1 MAVLRKGFCTHCNGD
16 EKLRIFNVNKEAEVC
31 YCPYC
36 MKEMKPK
43 QAIANYSYLISS
55 YLKKASKYLFEST
68 EYLLA
73 YQTFAH
79 IIDLDE
85 TIKVA
90 RFGRV
95 LALVYISTLRT
106 SKINFAFMIHR
117 QEAPKLYHYQETA
130 NEYYYFLS
138 LLLTALDEYE
148 NKMKQRLTSHNIFY
162 DMDCV
167 LLYLKRIEE
176 IRSYKDFIG
185 SEADFFVESNK
196 EHFNKIVNRVKNA
209 ENAYE
214 QVFKDTY
221 VTADGYSYNFIG
233 FNKDGTPLITL
244 QSTTKAQKNRHVEPT
259 SLFPKDNKKSKI
271 RDDVYLN
278 NLTLARLVAAS
289 VPFAIVL
296 FVIAAAGVIASFF
309 IPSQIAKI
317 LIYIGSASLLI
328 VSFVLIILHFSWK
341 NRLKKKYYNG
351 TNPFIFK

>member
-1 MAVLRKGFCTHCNGD
+1 MAVLRKGFCIHCEGD

-36 MKEMKPK
+36 MKEMQPK
-43 QAIANYSYLISS
+43 EAITNYGNLISY

-95 LALVYISTLRT
+95 LSLVYLSTLRT

-117 QEAPKLYHYQETA
+117 QEAPKMYHYQETA

-138 LLLTALDEYE
+138 LLLDALDIYE
-148 NKMKQRLTSHNIFY
+148 AKMKQRLSSHHIFY

-167 LLYLKRIEE
+167 LLYLRRIEE
-176 IRSYKDFIG
+176 IRSYKDFIAL
-185 SEADFFVESNK
+185 EADFFVESNK
-196 EHFNKIVNRVKNA
+196 EHFNKIVNRVKKA
-209 ENAYE
+209 ENGYE
-214 QVFKDTY
+214 KAFKETY
-221 VTADGYSYNFIG
+221 VTADGYSYTFIG
-233 FNKDGTPLITL
+233 FNNDGTPLITL

-259 SLFPKDNKKSKI
+259 SLFPKENKKSKI

-289 VPFAIVL
+289 VPVAIIL
-296 FVIAAAGVIASFF
+296 FVLAAAGAIASFF
-309 IPSQIAKI
+309 VPSQLIKI
-317 LIYIGSASLLI
+317 LIYIGSALLLI
-328 VSFVLIILHFSWK
+328 ISFVLIILHFSWK

>member
-1 MAVLRKGFCTHCNGD
+1 MAVLRKGFCKHCEGEEN
-16 EKLRIFNVNKEAEVC
+16 LRIFNVNKDAEVC
-31 YCPYC
+31 YCPHC
-36 MKEMKPK
+36 MKEMQPK
-43 QAIANYSYLISS
+43 EAIKDYGELISY

-79 IIDLDE
+79 VIDLDD

-95 LALVYISTLRT
+95 LSLVYLSTLRT

-117 QEAPKLYHYQETA
+117 QEAPKLYHYQDTS
-130 NEYYYFLS
+130 NEYYHF
-138 LLLTALDEYE
+138 LLLLLDALDTYE
-148 NKMKQRLTSHNIFY
+148 NKMKQRLTSHHIFY

-176 IRSYKDFIG
+176 IRSYKDFIA
-185 SEADFFVESNK
+185 SEADFFVEANK
-196 EHFNKIVNRVKNA
+196 EQFNKIVNRVKKA
-209 ENAYE
+209 ENQYE
-214 QVFKDTY
+214 KVFKETY
-221 VTADGYSYNFIG
+221 NTADGYSYTFMG
-233 FNKDGTPLITL
+233 FNNDFTPLITL

-259 SLFPKDNKKSKI
+259 SLYPKDNKKSKI
-271 RDDVYLN
+271 RDGIYLN
-278 NLTLARLVAAS
+278 NLTLARLVSIS
-289 VPFAIVL
+289 VPLAIFLLVGA
-296 FVIAAAGVIASFF
+296 IIGVIISFF
-309 IPSQIAKI
+309 VPSQIAKI
-317 LIYIGSASLLI
+317 LIYIGSASLLV

>member
-1 MAVLRKGFCTHCNGD
+1 MAVLRKGFCTHCDAD

-31 YCPYC
+31 YCPSC

-43 QAIANYSYLISS
+43 EAINNYGSLISF

-79 IIDLDE
+79 ILDLDKN
-85 TIKVA
+85 IKVA

-95 LALVYISTLRT
+95 LSLVYISTLRT
-106 SKINFAFMIHR
+106 SKINFAFMLHR
-117 QEAPKLYHYQETA
+117 QEAPKYYHYQDTA
-130 NEYYYFLS
+130 NEYYHF
-138 LLLTALDEYE
+138 LLLLLDALDDYE
-148 NKMKQRLTSHNIFY
+148 NKMKSRLSSHNIFY

-167 LLYLKRIEE
+167 LLYLRRIEE
-176 IRSYKDFIG
+176 IRSYKDFIA
-185 SEADFFVESNK
+185 SEADYFVESSK
-196 EHFNKIVNRVKNA
+196 DHFNKVVNRVKKA
-209 ENAYE
+209 ENQYLKT
-214 QVFKDTY
+214 FKETY
-221 VTADGYSYNFIG
+221 VTADGYSYSFVG
-233 FNKDGTPLITL
+233 FNNDGTPLIIL

-278 NLTLARLVAAS
+278 NVTLARLVSFS
-289 VPFAIVL
+289 VPLAIFLFINAIVCI
-296 FVIAAAGVIASFF
+296 VVSFF
-309 IPSQIAKI
+309 VPSPVVKI
-317 LIYIGSASLLI
+317 LLYIVAASLLI
-328 VSFVLIILHFSWK
+328 ISFILVILHFSWK

>member
-1 MAVLRKGFCTHCNGD
+1 MAVLRKGFCTNCSGD

-36 MKEMKPK
+36 MKEMQPK
-43 QAIANYSYLISS
+43 EAIKNYGDLISY

-95 LALVYISTLRT
+95 LSLVYISTLRT
-106 SKINFAFMIHR
+106 SKINFAFMLHR

-130 NEYYYFLS
+130 NEYYHF
-138 LLLTALDEYE
+138 LLLLLDALDTYE
-148 NKMKQRLTSHNIFY
+148 NKIKQRLSSHNIFY
-162 DMDCV
+162 DMDCI

-196 EHFNKIVNRVKNA
+196 EHFNTIVELVKNA
-209 ENAYE
+209 EDGYE
-214 QVFKDTY
+214 KAFKETY
-221 VTADGYSYNFIG
+221 NTADGYSYNFIG
-233 FNKDGTPLITL
+233 FNRDSTPLITL
-244 QSTTKAQKNRHVEPT
+244 QSTTRAQKNKHVEPLP
-259 SLFPKDNKKSKI
+259 LFPKDNKKSPI
-271 RDDVYLN
+271 RDDVFLN
-278 NLTLARLVAAS
+278 NVTLAKLVAAS
-289 VPFAIVL
+289 IPVAIFL
-296 FVIAAAGVIASFF
+296 FVLAAAGVITSLF
-309 IPSQIAKI
+309 IPGEVAKI
-317 LIYIGSASLLI
+317 LIYAGSAISLI

>member
-1 MAVLRKGFCTHCNGD
+1 MAVLRKGFCTHCEGD

-36 MKEMKPK
+36 MKEMQPK
-43 QAIANYSYLISS
+43 EAITNYGTLISS

-90 RFGRV
+90 RFGRI
-95 LALVYISTLRT
+95 LSLVYISTLRT
-106 SKINFAFMIHR
+106 SKINFAFMMHR

-130 NEYYYFLS
+130 NEYFHFLI
-138 LLLTALDEYE
+138 LLLDALDDYE
-148 NKMKQRLTSHNIFY
+148 IKMKQRLSSHNIFY

-167 LLYLKRIEE
+167 LLYLRRIEE
-176 IRSYKDFIG
+176 IRSYKDFIA

-196 EHFNKIVNRVKNA
+196 DKFNQVISRVQKA
-209 ENAYE
+209 EEQYENA
-214 QVFKDTY
+214 FKETY
-221 VTADGYSYNFIG
+221 VTADGYSYTFIG
-233 FNKDGTPLITL
+233 FNNDGTPLITL
-244 QSTTKAQKNRHVEPT
+244 QSTTKAQRNKHVEPT
-259 SLFPKDNKKSKI
+259 SLFPKDNKKSQI

-289 VPFAIVL
+289 VPLAIIL
-296 FVIAAAGVIASFF
+296 FFLAVTGVIISFF

-317 LIYIGSASLLI
+317 LIYIGSALLLV

>member
-1 MAVLRKGFCTHCNGD
+1 MAVLRKGFCTHCEGD
-16 EKLRIFNVNKEAEVC
+16 EKLRIFNVNKDAVVC
-31 YCPYC
+31 YCSNC
-36 MKEMKPK
+36 MKEMQPK
-43 QAIANYSYLISS
+43 EAIKNYGNLISS
-55 YLKKASKYLFEST
+55 YLKKASRYLFEST

-95 LALVYISTLRT
+95 LSLVYLSSLRT

-117 QEAPKLYHYQETA
+117 QEAPKYYHYQDTA
-130 NEYYYFLS
+130 NEYYHFLI
-138 LLLTALDEYE
+138 LLLDALDEYE
-148 NKMKQRLTSHNIFY
+148 TKMKQRLSSHKIFY

-167 LLYLKRIEE
+167 LLYLRRIEE
-176 IRSYKDFIG
+176 IRSYKDFIA

-196 EHFNKIVNRVKNA
+196 DTFNKIVNRVQKA
-209 ENAYE
+209 EGKYLN
-214 QVFKDTY
+214 VFKDTY
-221 VTADGYSYNFIG
+221 VTADGYSYRFAG
-233 FNKDGTPLITL
+233 FNNDGTPLITL

-278 NLTLARLVAAS
+278 NLTLARLVSVS
-289 VPFAIVL
+289 VPLAIILLVCA
-296 FVIAAAGVIASFF
+296 IIGVIVSFF
-309 IPSQIAKI
+309 VPSQIVKI
-317 LIYIGSASLLI
+317 LIYIGSALLLI
-328 VSFVLIILHFSWK
+328 VSFILIILHFSWK